1 MGQEAGRARLTSHT
15 SLHSPSE
22 SEPRRCPPRMSGSD
36 EMLHTGN
43 LEVESTRPET
53 GKLVVAASFVV
64 QLGVRPLIR
73 LFD

>member
-1 MGQEAGRARLTSHT
+1 
-15 SLHSPSE
+15 
-22 SEPRRCPPRMSGSD
+22 MSGSD